1 MGMRNDSQNPCL
13 DRYLRGME
21 QRERNKK
28 RRRNARLKKLLKEAA
43 ICIGAAVL
51 IAWGLLYMIL
61 NDPYEA
67 PAAPI
72 ERTYEWTAV
81 HPGGIR
87 IDDERERSVSAAG
100 GHPGMKMALTD
111 GMVRIIEADA
121 IQKTIIKS
129 WNQMRWIR
137 GQQMYEGIASAEL
150 LNKLATLVHLPP
162 SIEAERIRMNTVQE
176 AVDQERTREHPEPL
190 YRYPV
195 TKNLYEHQVR
205 AANMALMTFGFI
217 ETPKKEEGGK

>member
-1 MGMRNDSQNPCL
+1 
-13 DRYLRGME
+13 
-21 QRERNKK
+21 
-28 RRRNARLKKLLKEAA
+28 
-43 ICIGAAVL
+43 
-51 IAWGLLYMIL
+51 
-61 NDPYEA
+61 
-67 PAAPI
+67 
-72 ERTYEWTAV
+72 
-81 HPGGIR
+81 
-87 IDDERERSVSAAG
+87 
-100 GHPGMKMALTD
+100 MKMALTD
-111 GMVRIIEADA
+111 GVIRIIEADA

-190 YRYPV
+190 YKYPV

-217 ETPKKEEGGK
+217 ETTKKEDTINGKD

>member
-1 MGMRNDSQNPCL
+1 
-13 DRYLRGME
+13 
-21 QRERNKK
+21 
-28 RRRNARLKKLLKEAA
+28 
-43 ICIGAAVL
+43 
-51 IAWGLLYMIL
+51 
-61 NDPYEA
+61 
-67 PAAPI
+67 
-72 ERTYEWTAV
+72 
-81 HPGGIR
+81 
-87 IDDERERSVSAAG
+87 
-100 GHPGMKMALTD
+100 MKMALTD

-176 AVDQERTREHPEPL
+176 AVDQERTREHPEPM
-190 YRYPV
+190 YKYPV
-195 TKNLYEHQVR
+195 TKSLYEHQVR

-217 ETPKKEEGGK
+217 EAPKKRESDAKKSD